1 LSEFVIEI
9 AEEVSTLE
17 APVSVLERVKQL
29 MQKILAELRRLL
41 VGNLPPWPTVEL
53 AVTAAYAA
61 YIRPLAIPDMIDDIL
76 LKALLAKA
84 KEVYAEFA

>member
-1 LSEFVIEI
+1 MI

-17 APVSVLERVKQL
+17 ASVGVLERVKRL
-29 MQKILAELRRLL
+29 MQQILAELRRLL
-41 VGNLPPWPTVEL
+41 VGNLPPWDAVEA
-53 AVTAAYAA
+53 AVTAAYGL

-84 KEVYAEFA
+84 KEIYAEFA